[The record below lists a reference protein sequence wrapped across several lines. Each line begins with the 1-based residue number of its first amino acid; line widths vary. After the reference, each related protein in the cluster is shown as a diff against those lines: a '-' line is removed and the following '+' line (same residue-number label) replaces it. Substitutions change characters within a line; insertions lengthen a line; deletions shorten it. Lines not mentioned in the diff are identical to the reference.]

1 MRTHN
6 TSPLIAAAICL
17 CILNAQPAQ
26 AEQDSSP
33 LCFSPIII
41 VDTIH
46 GQGGSKA
53 LILQP
58 QAQNESRGDSANYGP
73 KPNELSIG
81 DLDEYSL
88 ALGAK
93 LHINDRFNIGAAC
106 GLPLK
111 NEETLQMD
119 DITIEAMVTMQF

>member
-1 MRTHN
+1 MRTNHIL
-6 TSPLIAAAICL
+6 PLIAAVICL
-17 CILNAQPAQ
+17 CILNANLAQ

-41 VDTIH
+41 VDTTH
-46 GQGGSKA
+46 GQEGSKT
-53 LILQP
+53 LLLQP
-58 QAQNESRGDSANYGP
+58 QAKNDSRPDSANYGP
-73 KPNELSIG
+73 KPNEISIG
-81 DLDEYSL
+81 DLDEYAL

-93 LHINDRFNIGAAC
+93 IHINDRLNIGAAC

-111 NEETLQMD
+111 NEEMIKMD